1 MSPWMWALLGFV
13 AGSLPFSVLIG
24 RLALGT
30 DIRRFGDG
38 NPGGSNVM
46 KAGSRAW
53 GLVAILL
60 DAAKGAVPVG
70 AAYWLS
76 HLGLAPQIG
85 DWSLVV
91 VALAPVMGHA
101 WSPFLHFRGG
111 KAVAVTFGIWAGLT
125 LWEGPTVLGL
135 LLAFWYA
142 LLAADSWVVMAM
154 MGSFLAFLIAAGV
167 EPAFLGIWAGNTLI
181 LGWTHRRGLGMAPG
195 VRPWLVKAI
204 HR

>member
-38 NPGGSNVM
+38 NPGGSNVI

-70 AAYWLS
+70 AAYWLGP
-76 HLGLAPQIG
+76 LGLAPQIG

-91 VALAPVMGHA
+91 VALAPVVGHA

-154 MGSFLAFLIAAGV
+154 MGSFLAFLVAAGS
-167 EPAFLGIWAGNTLI
+167 EPAVYGIWAGNSLI
-181 LGWTHRRGLGMAPG
+181 LAWTHRAGLGRAPG